1 MASYV
6 YGLAHCSFFKCEKRR
21 TQIGRHIQL
30 ADIPTGIPPL
40 LHCRFVDGPLLDHC
54 AEITPRV
61 DLAQCGPSAVCAGG
75 DELGKADLARQSL
88 FPKVIADLLP
98 RDSHPDLFDLV
109 EANEL
114 FLPVLGY
121 LVDEGW
127 QAIYPLLLGLQL
139 QQLHIDERL

>member
-1 MASYV
+1 MTTYV
-6 YGLAHCSFFKCEKRR
+6 YGLAHLSFFKREEGR

-30 ADIPTGIPPL
+30 ADIPTGVSSL
-40 LHCRFVDGPLLDHC
+40 LHCRFVDGPLLGYFS
-54 AEITPRV
+54 EISPRGY
-61 DLAQCGPSAVCAGG
+61 LAQCGPSTVFAGG
-75 DELGKADLARQSL
+75 DEFGKADLARQFL
-88 FPKVIADLLP
+88 FPKVIADLLS
-98 RDSHPDLFDLV
+98 RDSHLDLFDLI

-139 QQLHIDERL
+139 Q